1 MRVNDSDRLYPKFW
15 LGVSPNVNRA
25 YNDFVRNLKA
35 KKKKGEVL
43 TEEEIY
49 TLSDLNKINDGLICP
64 MNYVYNYKFEK
75 NRSEEST
82 LSMDYFFQKYK
93 LEDNRR
99 KNKKVEEL
107 IEEYSRDLSEY
118 YKDIQDK
125 SLELSDAITVGN
137 FLEEDL
143 EELITK
149 IRGLY
154 LNSSYIGLT
163 SWLIDRAF
171 CISPQV
177 ANHAHLSQRMTDKN
191 KSLLLKILYD
201 INPNN
206 VIKCFSKNLE
216 NAK

>member
-15 LGVSPNVNRA
+15 LGVSPNFNRA
-25 YNDFVRNLKA
+25 YNDFVKNLKI
-35 KKKKGEVL
+35 KKKKGEIL
-43 TEEEIY
+43 TEEE
-49 TLSDLNKINDGLICP
+49 THALGDLNKINDGLICP

-171 CISPQV
+171 CITPNSKMGAPHS
-177 ANHAHLSQRMTDKN
+177 NRTTDKN
-191 KSLLLKILYD
+191 KSLLLKVLYD
-201 INPNN
+201 INPQN
-206 VIKCFSKNLE
+206 VVKCFSKNLG
-216 NAK
+216 K

>member
-1 MRVNDSDRLYPKFW
+1 
-15 LGVSPNVNRA
+15 
-25 YNDFVRNLKA
+25 
-35 KKKKGEVL
+35 
-43 TEEEIY
+43 
-49 TLSDLNKINDGLICP
+49 
-64 MNYVYNYKFEK
+64 
-75 NRSEEST
+75 
-82 LSMDYFFQKYK
+82 MDYFFQKYK

-154 LNSSYIGLT
+154 LNASYIGLT

-171 CISPQV
+171 CITPNSKMGAP
-177 ANHAHLSQRMTDKN
+177 HSTRMTDKN

-201 INPNN
+201 INPQN

-216 NAK
+216 K